1 MNVGIVAQRG
11 NENATDLAGALCEML
26 DEEGVTIW
34 VDEATSEHVDAR
46 GVDVDRM
53 TECNLVVSIGGDG
66 TFLFAARGAGGTPI
80 LGVNLGEVGFL
91 NAVAPEDAVE
101 EVRETVTTYR
111 ERGAVPSREAPRL
124 TATGDGDWS
133 THPALNE
140 IVVLGAQRGHGQGA
154 EFEVEVDGTTYDRG
168 HADGVLVSTP
178 TGSSA
183 YNLSE
188 GGPLVHPDAD
198 GLVLTEM
205 CAHDPMPP
213 LVVDADSDITI
224 RVSDTPHAIVSS
236 DGSRTEVAAPETIE
250 VSLTPEPAR
259 IAGPAT
265 DFFEALGKLD

>member
-26 DEEGVTIW
+26 DEEDVTIW

-101 EVRETVTTYR
+101 EVRETVATYR

-124 TATGDGDWS
+124 TASGDGDWS

-213 LVVDADSDITI
+213 LVVDADSDISI

>member
-26 DEEGVTIW
+26 DEEDVSIW

-124 TATGDGDWS
+124 TASGDGDWS

-188 GGPLVHPDAD
+188 GGRSSTPTQTVWCSPR
-198 GLVLTEM
+198 
-205 CAHDPMPP
+205 CAP
-213 LVVDADSDITI
+213 T
-224 RVSDTPHAIVSS
+224 TPCRRWSSTPTAISASACRTRPTPSS
-236 DGSRTEVAAPETIE
+236 AATA
-250 VSLTPEPAR
+250 PAR
-259 IAGPAT
+259 RSRLPRPSRS
-265 DFFEALGKLD
+265 L

>member
-26 DEEGVTIW
+26 DEEDVTIW

-101 EVRETVTTYR
+101 EVRETVATYR

-213 LVVDADSDITI
+213 LVVDADSEISI
-224 RVSDTPHAIVSS
+224 RVSETPHAVVSS
-236 DGSRTEVAAPETIE
+236 DGSRRQVAVPETVEI
-250 VSLTPEPAR
+250 SLTPEPAR
-259 IAGPAT
+259 IAGPTT